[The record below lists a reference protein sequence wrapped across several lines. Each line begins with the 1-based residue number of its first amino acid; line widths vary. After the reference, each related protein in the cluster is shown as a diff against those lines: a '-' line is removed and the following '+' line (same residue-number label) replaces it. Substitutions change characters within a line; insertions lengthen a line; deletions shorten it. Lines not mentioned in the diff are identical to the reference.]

1 MEINERVKMVR
12 KHFCPNQTEF
22 GKRIGLT
29 QASVTFIEN
38 GKREVSEKHIK
49 IICSE
54 FRVNE
59 DWLRTG
65 EGDMISGEKAPD
77 PDIIAFTDFLDP
89 SMNPKKKKI
98 LGHIARTLD
107 GMSDTDLQALC
118 KILCGIADDIKD
130 QE

>member
-12 KHFCPNQTEF
+12 KHFCQNQTEF

-29 QASVTFIEN
+29 QSSVTFIEN

-65 EGDMISGEKAPD
+65 EGDMISGEKTPD

-118 KILCGIADDIKD
+118 EILCGIADDIKD